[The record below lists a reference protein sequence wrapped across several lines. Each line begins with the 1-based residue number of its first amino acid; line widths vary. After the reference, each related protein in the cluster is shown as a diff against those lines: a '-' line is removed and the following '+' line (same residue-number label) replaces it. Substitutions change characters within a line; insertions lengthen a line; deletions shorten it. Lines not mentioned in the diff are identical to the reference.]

1 MQVKAGIRQDL
12 DLIGGLGF
20 YTNQSLFALPGD
32 RLKLSCRGQLAFFG
46 EFHAPILTISCDKK
60 SVSVRKSSACVYFSL
75 QRS

>member
-1 MQVKAGIRQDL
+1 MQVKAGTQDL

-32 RLKLSCRGQLAFFG
+32 RLNLSCRGQLAFCG
-46 EFHAPILTISCDKK
+46 EFHASVLTISCGKK